1 VSASDQATGK
11 AQTIKITASTN
22 LSKEDV
28 ERMVRQAEINKA
40 ADQRRKDLI
49 EARNQADNLAYTVEK
64 TLRDLNGNVGAD
76 DRRAVE
82 QLVAETRRAAEGE
95 DVTAIRETMNRLQE
109 AINRLSGTA
118 YGQTGA
124 GRNGDGFDRD
134 AGRPDRRSGRD
145 EDVVEGEFWTV

>member
-1 VSASDQATGK
+1 
-11 AQTIKITASTN
+11 
-22 LSKEDV
+22 
-28 ERMVRQAEINKA
+28 
-40 ADQRRKDLI
+40 
-49 EARNQADNLAYTVEK
+49 
-64 TLRDLNGNVGAD
+64 
-76 DRRAVE
+76 
-82 QLVAETRRAAEGE
+82 
-95 DVTAIRETMNRLQE
+95 MNRLQE